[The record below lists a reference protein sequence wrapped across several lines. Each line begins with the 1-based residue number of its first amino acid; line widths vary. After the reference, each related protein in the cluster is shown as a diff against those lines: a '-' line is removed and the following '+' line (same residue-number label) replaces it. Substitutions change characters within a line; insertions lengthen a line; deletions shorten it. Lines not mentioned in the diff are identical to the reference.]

1 MTAKF
6 LGSRV
11 IQGLARWDVTIDTDA
26 HVIEKLSSIG
36 LHPLNPWHRNSSTET
51 HIITMITMATGKP
64 PLTRVESPF
73 DRLSPLRTRTFHT
86 KLGCLA

>member
-1 MTAKF
+1 MF
-6 LGSRV
+6 LGSRAV
-11 IQGLARWDVTIDTDA
+11 QGLARRDVTIDTDA

-51 HIITMITMATGKP
+51 HIITMATGKP

-73 DRLSPLRTRTFHT
+73 DKLSPLSTQTFHT
-86 KLGCLA
+86 KLGRLA